1 MHTAHTQVPQAH
13 KYVPM
18 AYACS
23 IVVHEDTEPAARRD
37 VTTSPAMQLPRSA
50 LPSPLVPAQ
59 PNDHYHDKKQ
69 SEPAAA
75 SPSRVLGMR
84 AANLFPSSPSKPL
97 SGTSEKTQRNNSRHN
112 HMQKQLLTYSYPGSS
127 SSAVKLFGT
136 SVKSARALAYG
147 TIAENMAEVKRN
159 PSGRGYGSK
168 AIKVRIIEG
177 PESYTVDVCNFKKGS
192 CSREL
197 V

>member
-1 MHTAHTQVPQAH
+1 
-13 KYVPM
+13 M

-50 LPSPLVPAQ
+50 LPSPLVPSQ

-69 SEPAAA
+69 SEPAA
-75 SPSRVLGMR
+75 SPSRLLGMR
-84 AANLFPSSPSKPL
+84 AANLCPSSPSMPL

-147 TIAENMAEVKRN
+147 TIAENMAESAIHPAAGTDQR
-159 PSGRGYGSK
+159 PSK
-168 AIKVRIIEG
+168 
-177 PESYTVDVCNFKKGS
+177 
-192 CSREL
+192 
-197 V
+197 